1 MMLLLSRSDPLV
13 PEFSPFMLDV
23 CEVVDSPAELPKCVT
38 TQIEQELKLL
48 LEAAKTKYSSFVG
61 TDDNQGHCQA
71 STRCSSF
78 DQAMFGWWRGKN
90 HDNLGGWG
98 GG

>member
-1 MMLLLSRSDPLV
+1 
-13 PEFSPFMLDV
+13 MLDV
-23 CEVVDSPAELPKCVT
+23 REVVDSPVELPKCVA
-38 TQIEQELKLL
+38 TQIEQEPKLL
-48 LEAAKTKYSSFVG
+48 LEAAKTRYSGFVG

-78 DQAMFGWWRGKN
+78 YQATFGWWRGKN

-98 GG
+98 SG